1 MHFDRNYDILG
12 IPGSARPKSEIGWTL
27 FFRPDER
34 KIEELVGAPAHHRR
48 RYTQTCP
55 DLTKEVLTEA
65 EYFATNASR
74 MNYPDFRY
82 GASSSVQASSKPVA
96 KRSSPKKS
104 NAPACSGP
112 RAARQTHHR
121 PALRPS
127 QRRV

>member
-27 FFRPDER
+27 FFRP
-34 KIEELVGAPAHHRR
+34 
-48 RYTQTCP
+48 
-55 DLTKEVLTEA
+55 VLTEA

>member
-1 MHFDRNYDILG
+1 MTFWAFRGVRD
-12 IPGSARPKSEIGWTL
+12 PKVKLAGRS
-27 FFRPDER
+27 FF
-34 KIEELVGAPAHHRR
+34 APTNAKSKNSSGRLR
-48 RYTQTCP
+48 TIAAEYTQTCP

-104 NAPACSGP
+104 NAPACSGS